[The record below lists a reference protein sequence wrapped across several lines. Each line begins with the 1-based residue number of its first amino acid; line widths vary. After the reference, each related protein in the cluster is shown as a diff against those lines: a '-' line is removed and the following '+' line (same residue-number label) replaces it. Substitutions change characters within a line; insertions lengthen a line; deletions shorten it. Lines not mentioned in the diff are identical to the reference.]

1 MQRTSISQTH
11 RTAAEALLETLMQ
24 RGADRAFCVPGESY
38 IALLDA
44 IHGQPGFDL
53 VTCRHEGG
61 AGFMAVAD
69 GRLTGRPGIALVSR
83 GPGACNASIAVHTAE
98 QDAVPMILIIG
109 QVEGRDLRRNA
120 FQEIDYKSMFG
131 GIAKWVGE
139 IKHPDEAPEFAAR
152 AWTMAT
158 SGVPGPVILSAPED
172 VLAAPCTMSIP
183 PLHTKAVAGLAASET
198 SRIAGLIKSAERPI
212 LLAGREFDIPGGR
225 QALLRFAEAWGLPV
239 AVSFRRQDLFPNEHE
254 LYVGDLGLRNP
265 DNQRLAFSEADLV
278 LALGTRLTDI
288 TTQGYSWPTPEQ
300 TLVHSC
306 ADPRFLG
313 WHFPAT
319 VATTA
324 AAVPL
329 VEALGTEHRPST
341 PERTAWARR
350 LRDIHRADSQ
360 ANPRIFSDGLDFV
373 RVAQLV
379 EKVAPADAIVT
390 LDAGTFAA
398 PFYRKVRWRLGQ
410 RLLAPISGAM
420 GFGVPAAVASA
431 LRHPERTVICMVGD
445 GGVLM
450 TGNEMAV
457 GMARGL
463 PIKVIISENGSYGS
477 IRIHQ
482 ERDHPGRTSGTD
494 LVNPDMAQWAASFGA
509 PMVPVNDLSDLDAL
523 AAALRAPGPMVALV
537 RTSLEAVLPAR
548 IKAEQSGVVSHA

>member
-1 MQRTSISQTH
+1 MKMTATPPPH

-44 IHGQPGFDL
+44 IHGESGFDL

-69 GRLTGRPGIALVSR
+69 ARLTGRPGIALVSR

-172 VLAAPCTMSIP
+172 VLAAVCDAPIP
-183 PLHTKAVAGLAASET
+183 PVHSNAVAGLAAGEVA
-198 SRIAGLIKSAERPI
+198 RIAELIRSAERPI
-212 LLAGREFDIPGGR
+212 LLAGREFDVPGGR
-225 QALLRFAEAWGLPV
+225 EALLRFAEAWALPV
-239 AVSFRRQDLFPNEHE
+239 AVSFRRQDIFPNDHD
-254 LYVGDLGLRNP
+254 LYAGDLGLRNP
-265 DNQRLAFSEADLV
+265 DQQRDAFHEADLI

-288 TTQGYSWPTPEQ
+288 TTQGYSWPAPTQ

-329 VEALGTEHRPST
+329 VEAIGSEGQPAT

-350 LRDIHRADSQ
+350 LREIQQTDSR
-360 ANPRIFSDGLDFV
+360 ANPRSFSDGVDFV

-379 EKVAPADAIVT
+379 EQVAPADAIVT

-410 RLLAPISGAM
+410 RLIAPISGAM
-420 GFGVPAAVASA
+420 GFGVPAAVAAA
-431 LRHPERTVICMVGD
+431 LRHPGRTVIGLVGD

-463 PIKVIISENGSYGS
+463 PVKIIISENNAYGS

-482 ERDHPGRTSGTD
+482 ERDHPGRVSGTD
-494 LVNPDMAQWAASFGA
+494 LVNPDLAKWASSFGA
-509 PMVPVNDLSDLDAL
+509 QMVLVDDVDDLEQL
-523 AAALRAPGPMVALV
+523 AAALRAPGPMIALV
-537 RTSLEAVLPAR
+537 RTSLEAVLPGGKPQLSEVESCA
-548 IKAEQSGVVSHA
+548 